1 MWVFKGEHDPV
12 VRKSSTILFMTVLY
26 SFVIM
31 FLCSLPDYG
40 GSSPMKYQ
48 TFNPSYSSKSSY
60 VYSGSKTM
68 VSTTEL
74 FTHIL

>member
-12 VRKSSTILFMTVLY
+12 VRKSSTILFMTVWY

-31 FLCSLPDYG
+31 FLCSLSDYG
-40 GSSPMKYQ
+40 GSSTKYQ
-48 TFNPSYSSKSSY
+48 TYNPSFTSKSSY
-60 VYSGSKTM
+60 VYSGSRTM